1 MQPWPKWNP
10 LTTPDYWQYLAEK
23 SGINPSPWLIRY
35 MKWRE
40 TPAEM
45 REPKT
50 QAEFSKQMGISEDT
64 LETSFLF
71 LFQRAFDEWLWGD

>member
-1 MQPWPKWNP
+1 MQQLLKQNAF
-10 LTTPDYWQYLAEK
+10 TTQDYWKCLADR
-23 SGINPSPWLIRY
+23 SGIDSSPELLQY

-45 REPKT
+45 RQPKT
-50 QAEFSKQMGISEDT
+50 QTELSKQLGVNEST

-71 LFQRAFDEWLWGD
+71 LFQRATDEWLYGS